1 MSKEIADLLFPD
13 VVHDRAYY
21 EEMYAKRDLPE
32 GAQVTRFAPSP
43 TGFVHIG
50 SLYAAL
56 VAERVAHTTGGV
68 FMLRIEDTDKK
79 REVEGG
85 IEQIVS
91 VLNEFGIEF
100 DEGPLGEN
108 NTDIGEY
115 GPYIQSH
122 RRDIY
127 RTFAK
132 SLVEKDMAYPCFCTP
147 EQLDMTRKRQ
157 EATKQRTGY
166 YGQWATDRN
175 LSDEEIKEKL
185 NQGMSFVVRLRSP
198 GVNNR
203 KIVHKDLIKGK
214 VEFPENDIDHVIIK
228 SDGIPTYHFAH
239 AVDDTLMRTTLVT
252 RGDEWLSSVPV
263 HLQMFAML
271 GVKPPKF
278 AHISPI
284 LKKEGEG
291 KRKISKR
298 KDAEAA
304 VQYYFDEGYPND
316 AVTEYLLNIANS
328 SFEPWR
334 RSNPTKHYEE
344 FQIKLGDMSVSGAL
358 FDLVKLTDISKDVI
372 SKMTAEQVYDLALE
386 WANIHD
392 EELKN
397 ILEKD
402 KDLAIR
408 IFNIERN
415 GKKPRKDIAKWGDV
429 KHEIAYF
436 YDELFDGNYDYDDKI
451 DEATRKEVLA
461 EYAKVYSYNDDKD
474 TWFNKIKEV
483 TENLGFASNMKEYK
497 LNPENYKGNV
507 SDISNIIR
515 VALTGRRMSPDMY
528 EIMQIMGEEK
538 VKELLT
544 K

>member
-13 VVHDRAYY
+13 VVHTREYY
-21 EEMYAKRDLPE
+21 EEMYSMRDLPE

-50 SLYAAL
+50 SLYASL
-56 VAERVAHTTGGV
+56 VAERVAHSTGGV

-85 IEQIVS
+85 IEQIVT
-91 VLNEFGIEF
+91 VLNEFGVHF

-108 NTDIGEY
+108 NADVGEY

-132 SLVEKDMAYPCFCTP
+132 WLVERDMAYPCFCTP

-166 YGQWATDRN
+166 YGQWAVDRN

-185 NQGMSFVVRLRSP
+185 AQGMSFVVRLRSA

-239 AVDDTLMRTTLVT
+239 AVDDTIMRTTLVT

-344 FQIKLGDMSVSGAL
+344 FQIKLSDMSVSGAL

-372 SKMTAEQVYDLALE
+372 SKMTAEQVYELALE
-386 WANIHD
+386 WAKSYD

-415 GKKPRKDIAKWGDV
+415 GKKPRKDIAKWSDV

-451 DEATRKEVLA
+451 DEATRKEVLT
-461 EYAKVYSYNDDKD
+461 EYAKVYNYNDDKD
-474 TWFNKIKEV
+474 TWFSKIKEV
-483 TENLGFASNMKEYK
+483 TEKLGFASNMKEYK

-538 VKELLT
+538 VKALLT